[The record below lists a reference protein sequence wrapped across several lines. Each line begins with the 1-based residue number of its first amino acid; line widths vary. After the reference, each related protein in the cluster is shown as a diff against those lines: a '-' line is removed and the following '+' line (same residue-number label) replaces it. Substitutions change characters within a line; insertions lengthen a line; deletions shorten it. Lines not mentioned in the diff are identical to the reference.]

1 MTTENQLNCT
11 SLVRRERNYVVLI
24 ISTNG
29 EGYPIEYK
37 RMNTPEKLIGW
48 IYHLTKKGNVTR
60 EHLKSLIEV
69 AKDIG
74 VEIDFH
80 A

>member
-11 SLVRRERNYVVLI
+11 SLVRRERNYVALI
-24 ISTNG
+24 ISPNG
-29 EGYPIEYK
+29 AGYPIEYK

-48 IYHLTKKGNVTR
+48 IYHLTKKSNVTR